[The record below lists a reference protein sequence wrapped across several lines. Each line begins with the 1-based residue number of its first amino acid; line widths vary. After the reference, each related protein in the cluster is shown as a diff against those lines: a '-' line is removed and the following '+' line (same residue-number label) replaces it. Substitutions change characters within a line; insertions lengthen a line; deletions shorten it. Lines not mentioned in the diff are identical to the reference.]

1 MSNISLNILSQKSSD
16 AIFKCFG
23 GLPSRTVKYV
33 MEVLGFF
40 VALFKA
46 LVNFDIDLFIYFPG
60 LENVMEDEENVLFIG
75 RKR

>member
-1 MSNISLNILSQKSSD
+1 M
-16 AIFKCFG
+16 
-23 GLPSRTVKYV
+23 

-46 LVNFDIDLFIYFPG
+46 LVNFDIDPFIYFPG
-60 LENVMEDEENVLFIG
+60 LENVMEDEENVPFIG